1 MMEKFRQKHKKVTK
15 TEERTRNAVYKAE
28 KEPTI
33 TDEKY
38 VLRYN
43 NKVKGKNKS
52 AI

>member
-1 MMEKFRQKHKKVTK
+1 MLYTSLERSRQSL
-15 TEERTRNAVYKAE
+15 
-28 KEPTI
+28 
-33 TDEKY
+33 DEKY

>member
-1 MMEKFRQKHKKVTK
+1 MLYTRLERSRQSL
-15 TEERTRNAVYKAE
+15 
-28 KEPTI
+28 
-33 TDEKY
+33 DEN

>member
-1 MMEKFRQKHKKVTK
+1 MEKFRQKHKKVTK
-15 TEERTRNAVYKAE
+15 TEERTRNAVYKAGRSRQSL
-28 KEPTI
+28 
-33 TDEKY
+33 DEKY

>member
-1 MMEKFRQKHKKVTK
+1 MLYTRLERSRQSL
-15 TEERTRNAVYKAE
+15 
-28 KEPTI
+28 
-33 TDEKY
+33 DEKQ

>member
-1 MMEKFRQKHKKVTK
+1 MLYTRL
-15 TEERTRNAVYKAE
+15 ERSRKSQ
-28 KEPTI
+28 
-33 TDEKY
+33 DEKH